1 MNKKAYLQK
10 RTELLNE
17 AKDLL
22 KNGDIKGAEEKK
34 AEIEKLDEKFDA
46 EAKMQANLDALE
58 GKNIDNVLLS
68 GKPEK
73 VGLTEEE
80 EKPITDKYSSK
91 EYCQAFMNYIAK
103 GEKMP
108 KEFSNESSTTTST
121 TAGVLVPTI
130 TYNKIVVELE
140 KVGSIYSKVFK
151 TAYPAGLVIPTSSV
165 KPVASWPD
173 EDKGAETQKYD
184 TDKITFTGYK
194 LEAKVAFSL
203 FMTETAY
210 DIFEAQFIQQVK
222 DAVIKAIDKAII
234 AGTGVGQPKGILTET
249 AAATVNIAKT
259 ANLTY
264 AKLCECESEVPSAYD
279 SGTVWIM
286 SKKSFFAWMGITDNN
301 GQPIARVNA
310 GLDGKPSYTL
320 LGREVV
326 LADGYIENYADT
338 VTKDTTFAVLYDL
351 GNYILNEVMG
361 MRIVRYSDNDN
372 DNTILKVVMLLDGK
386 SVDNRSLVKVV
397 KKSA

>member
-1 MNKKAYLQK
+1 MEKNTYETK
-10 RTELLNE
+10 RNALLVEAKGLLN
-17 AKDLL
+17 K
-22 KNGDIKGAEEKK
+22 GDIKGAEAKK
-34 AEIEKLDEKFDA
+34 AEIEKLDEQFDN
-46 EAKMQANLDALE
+46 EAKFQASLDALA
-58 GKNIDNVLLS
+58 GKKVENSIAGKGTEKIDLDDTKHKSL
-68 GKPEK
+68 K
-73 VGLTEEE
+73 
-80 EKPITDKYSSK
+80 DKYSSK
-91 EYCQAFMNYIAK
+91 EYCNAFMNFVIN
-103 GEKMP
+103 GDDIP
-108 KEFSNESSTTTST
+108 KEFSNTASTTTSS
-121 TAGVLVPTI
+121 TAGALVPTV

-151 TAYPAGLVIPTSSV
+151 TSYPAGLLIPTASV
-165 KPVASWPD
+165 KPVATWVD
-173 EDKGAETQKYD
+173 EDKGSEAQQYD

-210 DIFEAQFIQQVK
+210 DIFETQFIQQVK
-222 DAVIKAIDKAII
+222 DAVIKAIDKVII
-234 AGTGVGQPKGILTET
+234 AGTGVGQPKGILSET
-249 AAATVNIAKT
+249 AASTVNIAKT

-286 SKKSFFAWMGITDNN
+286 SKKSFYAWMGITDNN

-338 VTKDTTFAVLYDL
+338 VTTDTTFAVLYDL

-361 MRIVRYSDNDN
+361 MRIVRYSDNEN

-386 SVDNRSLVKVV
+386 SVDNHSLVKVV